1 MNIFEMKGYVVTF
14 SPQALMLKPFK
25 EIWDNDESKDKT
37 EATKELSYVY
47 FMADE
52 RSDFMYILNE
62 EERHEEV
69 CRSLELGHGA
79 WIVPHYVTDAIEYY
93 IKMSETTST
102 RMLRSTR
109 GVVEKISSFF
119 DTVDVNERDKN
130 MKPVFN
136 VDRIVS
142 SVEKIPKLVRSLN
155 EIEQE
160 IVKEKELKNSF
171 SKNNGG
177 VFDESGI

>member
-1 MNIFEMKGYVVTF
+1 MNVFEIKNYVVTF

-25 EIWDNDESKDKT
+25 EIWNNDLSKDKA
-37 EATKELSYVY
+37 EAVKELSYVY
-47 FMADE
+47 YMADE

-79 WIVPHYVTDAIEYY
+79 WIVPDYVTEAIAYY
-93 IKMSETTST
+93 IEMSETTST
-102 RMLRSTR
+102 KLLRSTR
-109 GVVEKISSFF
+109 GVVEKISGFL
-119 DTVDVNERDKN
+119 DAVDINERDRN
-130 MKPVFN
+130 NKPVFD
-136 VDRIVS
+136 VGKIVA

-160 IVKEKELKNSF
+160 IVKEKELKGAF
-171 SKNNGG
+171 SKNNGS
-177 VFDESGI
+177 VFDDEGI